1 MNSEPVVSE
10 NQPAPVALR
19 ATPWWKKA
27 LKIAG
32 IFVGLIAAF
41 GAYAWFFQ
49 QLGHS
54 PESRPAAA
62 IPATDDKILDAIRR
76 GADYAERHQE
86 SDGHFSKGWLDPKPG
101 FTALVVDALARS
113 PEKFREKDH
122 DFLRNAAKAI
132 LSHQYADGSICTP
145 GMGVATYTTAM
156 SVMALTALENP
167 EYRSAIDKAVT
178 YLRSVQYKDDE
189 IDPNAGGIGYGV

>member
-113 PEKFREKDH
+113 PEKYREKDH
-122 DFLRNAAKAI
+122 PFLKKAAEAI
-132 LSHQYADGSICTP
+132 LSKQQENGSICTP
-145 GMGVATYTTAM
+145 VLSLDTYSTAM
-156 SVMALTALENP
+156 SVIALTGLENP
-167 EYRSAIDKAVT
+167 EYKAAIDKA
-178 YLRSVQYKDDE
+178 
-189 IDPNAGGIGYGV
+189 